1 MSPPGVTI
9 NRLADSVSVPGPD
22 IPGFTM
28 SLFVVPGTHL
38 QEWDVTTKW
47 KGVGCQGDGCP
58 PSGCQGDAI
67 YPLSLPNSCVIG
79 HSGLQTTRFSPM
91 V

>member
-58 PSGCQGDAI
+58 PSGCQVMEPHLVRDLLLRASQG
-67 YPLSLPNSCVIG
+67 G
-79 HSGLQTTRFSPM
+79 
-91 V
+91 